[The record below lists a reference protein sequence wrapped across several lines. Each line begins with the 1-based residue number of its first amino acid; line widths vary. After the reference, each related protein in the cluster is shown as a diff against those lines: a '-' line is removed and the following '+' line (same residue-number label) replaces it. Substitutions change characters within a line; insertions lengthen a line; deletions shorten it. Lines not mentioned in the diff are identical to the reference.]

1 MLSGSFRARGDVLLY
16 DDNGQH
22 PGMDAAEVLARAGAS
37 VEFVTPERILAP
49 DVGGVNYPGYFKV
62 FAEHDVRVTLNER
75 LTAVRRKDGRLEVD
89 LYNEY
94 AHATRQRI
102 VDHVVVEHGT
112 LPSDELYF
120 AGARFIQPR
129 RGGST
134 GPAGPASATGAA
146 QFDGRY
152 QLFRIGDAWPAATFT
167 PRCTTRSG
175 CAWRCEELE
184 HL

>member
-1 MLSGSFRARGDVLLY
+1 
-16 DDNGQH
+16 
-22 PGMDAAEVLARAGAS
+22 
-37 VEFVTPERILAP
+37 LAP

-102 VDHVVVEHGT
+102 VDQVVVEHGT

-120 AGARFIQPR
+120 SLVP
-129 RGGST
+129 GSSNL
-134 GPAGPASATGAA
+134 GEVDQQALLDLRPQKVQRNP
-146 QFDGRY
+146 DGRY
-152 QLFRIGDAWPAATFT
+152 QLFRIGDAVASRNIHAAVYDAF
-167 PRCTTRSG
+167 RLCL
-175 CAWRCEELE
+175 AL
-184 HL
+184 